1 MVNIPI
7 SRNQGYDNN
16 LTFSFRLLLKSLYN
30 VSINVKGL
38 KYISERP
45 GFIRLLWCHLQGV
58 VTLDLPV
65 RGLSLTECVWLYR
78 FTRFEIAVCEH
89 PRRRATSVVQEP
101 EVLSRVIPELK
112 ETLPLLR
119 IMELAESRNHE
130 LQKVAAELLDDLK
143 TLGVEVNESEC

>member
-1 MVNIPI
+1 MLV
-7 SRNQGYDNN
+7 
-16 LTFSFRLLLKSLYN
+16 LCLL
-30 VSINVKGL
+30 
-38 KYISERP
+38 
-45 GFIRLLWCHLQGV
+45 Q
-58 VTLDLPV
+58 
-65 RGLSLTECVWLYR
+65 
-78 FTRFEIAVCEH
+78 
-89 PRRRATSVVQEP
+89 SVVQEP